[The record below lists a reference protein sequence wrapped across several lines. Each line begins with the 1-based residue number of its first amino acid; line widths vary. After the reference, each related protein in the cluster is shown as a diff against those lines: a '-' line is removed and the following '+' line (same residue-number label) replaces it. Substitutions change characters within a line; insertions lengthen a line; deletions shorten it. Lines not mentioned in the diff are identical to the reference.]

1 MSPLNLF
8 THDQMDVITT
18 IKDKCRKAVSKIQ
31 SLSLP
36 IQNVIIAGGCM
47 TSWAYGQEPHDIDV
61 FILDTDAKT
70 YADLKSRSMYVPGF
84 SLVYDDA
91 RKNTSQPYPP
101 GFAKLIVNHQSKLQ
115 FICTSAKTRRELIDG
130 FDYVHTQAHYEAVT
144 DQLWMSYNIYHA
156 IKQKCLIKTPAW
168 KPNPARLIKLFN
180 QGFV

>member
-8 THDQMDVITT
+8 THDQMDVIAT
-18 IKDKCRKAVSKIQ
+18 IKDKCRNTIQ
-31 SLSLP
+31 KVRSLSLP

-47 TSWAYGQEPHDIDV
+47 TSWAYGQEPRDIDV
-61 FILDTDAKT
+61 FILDTDVKI
-70 YADLKSRSMYVPGF
+70 YVDLKSRSMYVPGF

-91 RKNTSQPYPP
+91 RKNTTQPYPP

-130 FDYVHTQAHYEAVT
+130 FDYVHAQAHYEAAT
-144 DQLWMSYNIYHA
+144 DQLWMSYNIYQA
-156 IKQKCLIKTPAW
+156 INAKRLIKTPAW
-168 KPNPARLIKLFN
+168 KSNPARLTKLSN